1 MNSKCTAVVLL
12 GALAL
17 SAFSTV
23 FALDRMQVT
32 VGPATFQVKVAQ
44 TPQERQ
50 QGLMYRRELPRDQG
64 MLFVQPPGPA
74 VFWMKNTYIPL
85 DLLYF
90 NADGKLLEIKANT
103 PPCMMPTCPIY
114 PSATATVRYILE
126 INAGEA
132 AQRGL
137 RVGDRLRLE
146 SDSRN

>member
-1 MNSKCTAVVLL
+1 MKICAGYAALWGLIVLTVEP
-12 GALAL
+12 ALAADL
-17 SAFSTV
+17 TPI
-23 FALDRMQVT
+23 T
-32 VGPATFQVKVAQ
+32 VGAATFQVEVAR
-44 TPQERQ
+44 TTEERQ
-50 QGLMYRRELPRDQG
+50 RGLMFRRELPRNQG

-90 NADGKLLEIKANT
+90 DADGKLLEIKANT

-126 INAGEA
+126 INAGAA

-137 RVGDRLRLE
+137 RVSDRLRLE